1 MTLPSKP
8 SQIFVLWVISIISA
22 GCATETKPEV
32 PVQSVSIKS
41 DSFCSVMRRL
51 HPPHGIPTWDIAVDS
66 AETVDYA
73 RKLEAVVVKK
83 CLPPRK
89 SVKSNQ
95 PTS

>member
-1 MTLPSKP
+1 MNLPSKP
-8 SQIFVLWVISIISA
+8 GQIFACWVIVIASTGCSA
-22 GCATETKPEV
+22 TSPPNV
-32 PVQSVSIKS
+32 PVQPVTIKS
-41 DSFCSVMRRL
+41 DSFCPVMRRL

-83 CLPPRK
+83 CLASQPK
-89 SVKSNQ
+89 